1 MRIQIQ
7 FRIIGDDNSVISED
21 EIVHFDKDDD
31 RLEAIGLSFANSKA
45 TLVGIQERV
54 VSAQAA
60 SFLERHRCCD
70 LCGSLL
76 LSKGRCRIQFRTAFG
91 TIALVSPRFHR
102 CLCQPSVTKSFSP
115 LTGCSPSIP
124 PRSCS
129 ISRRAG
135 PLWFPTA

>member
-21 EIVHFDKDDD
+21 EILQFDKDDD

-45 TLVGIQERV
+45 ILVGIQERV

-70 LCGSLL
+70 LCGRML

-91 TIALVSPRFHR
+91 TIAVHVFIAAPASPG
-102 CLCQPSVTKSFSP
+102 L
-115 LTGCSPSIP
+115 
-124 PRSCS
+124 PRAS
-129 ISRRAG
+129 A
-135 PLWFPTA
+135 P

>member
-21 EIVHFDKDDD
+21 EILQFDKDDD
-31 RLEAIGLSFANSKA
+31 RLEAMSFANSKA
-45 TLVGIQERV
+45 ILVGIQERV

-70 LCGSLL
+70 LCGRRL

-91 TIALVSPRFHR
+91 TIAVHVFIAAPASPV
-102 CLCQPSVTKSFSP
+102 L
-115 LTGCSPSIP
+115 
-124 PRSCS
+124 PRAS
-129 ISRRAG
+129 A
-135 PLWFPTA
+135 P